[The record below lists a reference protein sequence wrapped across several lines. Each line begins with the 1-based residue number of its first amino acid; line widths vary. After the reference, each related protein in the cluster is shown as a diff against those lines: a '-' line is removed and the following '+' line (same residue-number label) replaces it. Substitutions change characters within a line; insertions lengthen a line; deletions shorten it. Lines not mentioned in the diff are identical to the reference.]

1 MQTRRK
7 CLNGNVKKKPAEMS
21 SGSSEELRVRDI
33 TQCGNGH
40 DRLLNHC
47 HYCVT
52 RIIIIVNIF
61 IITITRHS
69 SFLHHRSHHSHYY
82 LLNSILRSSLH
93 YHASIRSTLQL
104 FYFHRAQRHNSCN
117 SANCYNSVNR

>member
-1 MQTRRK
+1 
-7 CLNGNVKKKPAEMS
+7 MS

-61 IITITRHS
+61 IITRYS
-69 SFLHHRSHHSHYY
+69 SLLHHRSHHSHYY
-82 LLNSILRSSLH
+82 LFNSFLRSSLH
-93 YHASIRSTLQL
+93 YHASIRSTLAT
-104 FYFHRAQRHNSCN
+104 FFHRAQRHKSCD
-117 SANCYNSVNR
+117 SLNCYNSLNRYNIINAAQGKSQNDTTLT